1 MGLAENMNYDE
12 WTVDFR
18 DGRGLKDS
26 WRCYAVSETDAT
38 AQFRN
43 CNPSKIT
50 EGAEVIGA
58 RKSGVAHG

>member
-1 MGLAENMNYDE
+1 MNYDE
-12 WTVDFR
+12 WTVVYR
-18 DGRGLKDS
+18 DNNGWIEE
-26 WRCYAVSETDAT
+26 WRCYAVSEKDAT

-43 CNPSKIT
+43 CNPSKVK

>member
-1 MGLAENMNYDE
+1 MNYDE
-12 WTVDFR
+12 WTVGYR
-18 DGRGLKDS
+18 DKMGFIEE
-26 WRCYAVSETDAT
+26 WRCYAVSEKDAV